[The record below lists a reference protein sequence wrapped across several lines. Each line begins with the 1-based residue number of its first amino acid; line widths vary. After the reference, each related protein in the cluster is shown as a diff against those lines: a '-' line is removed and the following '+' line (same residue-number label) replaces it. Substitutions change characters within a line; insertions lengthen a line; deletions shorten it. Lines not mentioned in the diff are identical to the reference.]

1 MNDQVIEKLSGLNK
15 PYAVIVLLLS
25 IFLPSAGWIMEHFI
39 NGTSFDLTIFCKWF
53 IFFAVG
59 IRLFTAG
66 IRQTLKPAFTAKE
79 IFHLDHVEAEPI
91 VRELGFANLCFGLI
105 GIISLFLPGWRII
118 SAFASGLY
126 FGLAGIQ
133 HLVKK
138 PVSANEKLALWTDL
152 FIFIIL
158 LIYFIRFF

>member
-1 MNDQVIEKLSGLNK
+1 MNDHDLQNLSGLNK

-25 IFLPSAGWIMEHFI
+25 IVLPFTGWTLEHFI
-39 NGTSFDLTIFCKWF
+39 KGMPLDLSVFCKWF

-59 IRLFTAG
+59 IRLFMAG

-79 IFHLDHVEAEPI
+79 IFHIDQVEVEPI

-105 GIISLFLPGWRII
+105 GIVSFFLPGWRII
-118 SAFASGLY
+118 SAFASGIY
-126 FGLAGIQ
+126 YGLAGIQ

-152 FIFIIL
+152 FIFVIL
-158 LIYFIRFF
+158 LIYFVRVS